1 MDNLNDIKAL
11 WLTAKTDSL
20 PSSDEMLRIV
30 KKFRN
35 NRLRK
40 KLTIIFVALVCAA
53 IEVAAMFVYKS
64 TMITTRIGEVLI
76 IIACGVLVFTN
87 TRSMKRFIDLK
98 DCSNKEFIEF
108 LEQTRRNQVYYYKK
122 TQVLG
127 MGLSSLGLLLY
138 LYETASIST
147 VAFIITYAI
156 AITWTLVLWLV
167 IRPRSFK
174 KQSRKLDETLKKL
187 EKISK
192 QLD

>member
-76 IIACGVLVFTN
+76 II
-87 TRSMKRFIDLK
+87 
-98 DCSNKEFIEF
+98 
-108 LEQTRRNQVYYYKK
+108 
-122 TQVLG
+122 
-127 MGLSSLGLLLY
+127 
-138 LYETASIST
+138 
-147 VAFIITYAI
+147 
-156 AITWTLVLWLV
+156 
-167 IRPRSFK
+167 
-174 KQSRKLDETLKKL
+174 
-187 EKISK
+187 
-192 QLD
+192 

>member
-1 MDNLNDIKAL
+1 
-11 WLTAKTDSL
+11 
-20 PSSDEMLRIV
+20 
-30 KKFRN
+30 
-35 NRLRK
+35 
-40 KLTIIFVALVCAA
+40 
-53 IEVAAMFVYKS
+53 
-64 TMITTRIGEVLI
+64 
-76 IIACGVLVFTN
+76 
-87 TRSMKRFIDLK
+87 MKRFIDLK

>member
-1 MDNLNDIKAL
+1 MDNLNDIRAL
-11 WLTAKTDSL
+11 WLTAKTDGL
-20 PSSDEMLRIV
+20 PSSDEMVRIV

-35 NRLRK
+35 QRLRR
-40 KLTIIFVALVCAA
+40 KLGIIFTALVCAA
-53 IEVAAMFVYKS
+53 MMVATMFVYKS
-64 TMITTRIGEVLI
+64 TMITTRIGEVLT

-138 LYETASIST
+138 LYETASIGT
-147 VAFIITYAI
+147 VAFIITYTI
-156 AITWTLVLWLV
+156 AITWTVILWLV

-174 KQSRKLDETLKKL
+174 KQSRKLDETLRKL

>member
-11 WLTAKTDSL
+11 WLTAKTDGL

-35 NRLRK
+35 QRLRN
-40 KLTIIFVALVCAA
+40 KLIVIFTALVCAA
-53 IEVAAMFVYKS
+53 MMVATMFVYKS

-87 TRSMKRFIDLK
+87 TRSIKRFIDLK

-127 MGLSSLGLLLY
+127 MGISSIGLLLY
-138 LYETASIST
+138 LYEMASISM
-147 VAFIITYAI
+147 VVFIITYSI
-156 AITWTLVLWLV
+156 AIIWTLILWLV

-174 KQSRKLDETLKKL
+174 KQSLKLEETLKKL
-187 EKISK
+187 ENISK
-192 QLD
+192 QLN

>member
-40 KLTIIFVALVCAA
+40 KLTIIFVALFCAA
-53 IEVAAMFVYKS
+53 LEVATMFVYKS
-64 TMITTRIGEVLI
+64 TMITTRLGEVLI

-147 VAFIITYAI
+147 AAFIITYTI
-156 AITWTLVLWLV
+156 AIIWTLVLWLV

-174 KQSRKLDETLKKL
+174 KQSRKLDETLRKL
-187 EKISK
+187 KEISK